1 MLVLVRLTWNRC
13 PRCIAECNSAEH
25 GWCFDNRAVRTW
37 GLIIF
42 LGVFSYRKG
51 KQNQTHSDFFL
62 YSLPEGGI
70 LTFTGSSP
78 KAKFTTMNISCRTTV
93 VCSLFGYHIVNLFPS
108 TATPECIFF
117 SGYPWLTPKSKLSY
131 SIHSFGPIRSHFW
144 NHLPEAINPTLPSSA
159 ATTGDALLPH
169 FNSPSPSSLF
179 FPI

>member
-1 MLVLVRLTWNRC
+1 MFWQSSSENLR
-13 PRCIAECNSAEH
+13 S
-25 GWCFDNRAVRTW
+25 DY
-37 GLIIF
+37 F
-42 LGVFSYRKG
+42 LGSVFIQKRKT
-51 KQNQTHSDFFL
+51 KSNTFWFL
-62 YSLPEGGI
+62 SLLFVGGGI

-108 TATPECIFF
+108 TATPECIFL